1 MAFIDL
7 APYHKRAT
15 SARQTSVL
23 ATGVRVPV
31 FEFRRILGV
40 GQGKK
45 LFVHLKGGVVR
56 GQVPD
61 PDRRLA
67 RQARRI
73 ARQARRIA
81 AQSRQLEAYQRQLGL
96 LTELVPE
103 DVLKRALWESGK
115 ADEAGWWRDWL
126 ERRSSQAATEDRKT
140 LLHELGDPDLP
151 LQERIVEHLSTP
163 QGGVVS
169 ILDVGAGP
177 MTRLGKKWEGR
188 TVKITAIDPL
198 ADDYNHQLDEFNVA
212 PPVRTRP
219 GEAERLTDLFP
230 TNHFDLVHIHNALDH
245 SYDPLTGI
253 RQMLEVVKPGGYV
266 LLEHFINE
274 AQTAGYEGL
283 HQWNLCADDGHFVL
297 WNRET
302 RISVNDVVGDI
313 AQTTVER
320 IPAENTPNKKRDKLF
335 VRLKKR

>member
-61 PDRRLA
+61 PDRRLT

-163 QGGVVS
+163 QGG
-169 ILDVGAGP
+169 
-177 MTRLGKKWEGR
+177 
-188 TVKITAIDPL
+188 
-198 ADDYNHQLDEFNVA
+198 
-212 PPVRTRP
+212 
-219 GEAERLTDLFP
+219 
-230 TNHFDLVHIHNALDH
+230 
-245 SYDPLTGI
+245 
-253 RQMLEVVKPGGYV
+253 
-266 LLEHFINE
+266 
-274 AQTAGYEGL
+274 
-283 HQWNLCADDGHFVL
+283 
-297 WNRET
+297 
-302 RISVNDVVGDI
+302 
-313 AQTTVER
+313 
-320 IPAENTPNKKRDKLF
+320 
-335 VRLKKR
+335 

>member
-1 MAFIDL
+1 M
-7 APYHKRAT
+7 
-15 SARQTSVL
+15 
-23 ATGVRVPV
+23 
-31 FEFRRILGV
+31 
-40 GQGKK
+40 
-45 LFVHLKGGVVR
+45 HLKGGVVH
-56 GQVPD
+56 GEVPD

-73 ARQARRIA
+73 ARQSRRLARQARRIT
-81 AQSRQLEAYQRQLGL
+81 AQSRQLEAHQRQLEL

-103 DVLKRALWESGK
+103 NDLKRALWESGK
-115 ADEAGWWRDWL
+115 ADEAGWWRHWL
-126 ERRSSQAATEDRKT
+126 ERKSSQATTEDRKA
-140 LLHELGDPDLP
+140 LLHELEDPEVP
-151 LQERIVEHLSTP
+151 LQNRIVEHLSTP
-163 QGGVVS
+163 QGGIVS

-198 ADDYNHQLDEFNVA
+198 ADDYNQQLDEFNVA
-212 PPVRTRP
+212 PPVRTQL
-219 GEAERLTDLFP
+219 GEVERLTDLFP
-230 TNHFDLVHIHNALDH
+230 TNHFDLVHMHNALDH

-283 HQWNLCADDGHFVL
+283 HQWNLCADEGHFVL

-302 RISVNDVVGDI
+302 RFSVNDVLGDR
-313 AQTTVER
+313 AQMMVEQ